1 MAGGTVKP
9 LKLSGLK
16 GAVAVE
22 KPVTLGGESLTLVR
36 LFVAIGSGRNCELYM
51 GIVLPSYLE
60 GDAFYNDH
68 LAPLLDTLELTAPK
82 TKTSAPPEARENRAK
97 KAQTERKQKEAEKQR
112 EEQKQK
118 EREQSAHDMEA
129 AVQKAI
135 DETKQAILDQEASMQ
150 QILQAR
156 AAEAEHLKSLGFFKF
171 SQKAAAREKIAQLDK
186 EFADEQQKLQS
197 MKAARLA
204 KVQEV
209 LKQYPQPEPT
219 KLPFQS
225 AGASQATLE
234 KAGMI
239 ASVLYSFDPMTP
251 DEINRALGTDYTAL
265 QIANAAKYVPNIATV
280 RVYRVVADRNGDP
293 VLRQYTAY
301 CRI

>member
-97 KAQTERKQKEAEKQR
+97 KAQTERKQKEAEKR
-112 EEQKQK
+112 KEEQKQK
-118 EREQSAHDMEA
+118 ERAAEREQSAHDMEA

-135 DETKQAILDQEASMQ
+135 DETKQAILDQEANMQ

-156 AAEAEHLKSLGFFKF
+156 AAETEHLKSLGFFKF

-186 EFADEQQKLQS
+186 EFADEQQKLH
-197 MKAARLA
+197 LN
-204 KVQEV
+204 
-209 LKQYPQPEPT
+209 YN
-219 KLPFQS
+219 
-225 AGASQATLE
+225 
-234 KAGMI
+234 
-239 ASVLYSFDPMTP
+239 SF
-251 DEINRALGTDYTAL
+251 
-265 QIANAAKYVPNIATV
+265 K
-280 RVYRVVADRNGDP
+280 
-293 VLRQYTAY
+293 
-301 CRI
+301 